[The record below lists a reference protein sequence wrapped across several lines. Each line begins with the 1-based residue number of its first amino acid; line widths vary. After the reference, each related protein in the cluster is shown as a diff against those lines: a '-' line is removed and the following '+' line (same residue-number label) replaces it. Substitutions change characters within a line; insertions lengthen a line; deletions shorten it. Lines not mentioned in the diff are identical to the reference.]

1 MVDEST
7 RLKSETAAPDP
18 QEHPVSVL
26 VLTGSARRDS
36 YTRRLGE
43 AIAAGLPGGELAPRL
58 TVLPW
63 FDQDLEHSPP
73 AVVASLRAQVR
84 DADAVVV
91 VTPEYNGTVPGL
103 LGNAFDW
110 LSRPYGAGSLR
121 GKPAVA
127 VAASP
132 GEVGGARAVVSLRT
146 LLGNTGAQVLGRPI
160 TVGGIAALLDA
171 GSDEVV
177 EQVAEALDEAF
188 AAARAA

>member
-1 MVDEST
+1 
-7 RLKSETAAPDP
+7 
-18 QEHPVSVL
+18 VSVL

-43 AIAAGLPGGELAPRL
+43 ALAAGLPDAVLAPRL
-58 TVLPW
+58 TVLPY
-63 FDQDLEHSPP
+63 FDQDLEATPP
-73 AVVASLRAQVR
+73 AEVEALRAQVR

-103 LGNAFDW
+103 LGNAVDW

-160 TVGGIAALLDA
+160 TVGGIARLLDA
-171 GSDEVV
+171 GALDEVV
-177 EQVAEALDEAF
+177 EQVAEALDDAV
-188 AAARAA
+188 ARTARAA

>member
-1 MVDEST
+1 M
-7 RLKSETAAPDP
+7 
-18 QEHPVSVL
+18 SVL

-43 AIAAGLPGGELAPRL
+43 ALAAALPGGVLAPRL
-58 TVLPW
+58 TVLPY

-73 AVVASLRAQVR
+73 DVVAALRAQVR

-121 GKPAVA
+121 DKPAVA

-132 GEVGGARAVVSLRT
+132 GEVGGARAVVALRT

-160 TVGGIAALLDA
+160 TVGGIAGLLDA
-171 GSDEVV
+171 GCDEVV
-177 EQVAEALDEAF
+177 EQVAEALAEALAEAF

>member
-1 MVDEST
+1 M
-7 RLKSETAAPDP
+7 
-18 QEHPVSVL
+18 SVL

-43 AIAAGLPGGELAPRL
+43 ALAAGLPGGELAPRL
-58 TVLPW
+58 TELPY
-63 FDQDLEHSPP
+63 FDQDLEAAPP
-73 AVVASLRAQVR
+73 AEVEALRAQVR

-103 LGNAFDW
+103 LGNAVDW

-121 GKPAVA
+121 GKPVVA

-132 GEVGGARAVVSLRT
+132 GGVGGARAVVSLRT

-160 TVGGIAALLDA
+160 TVSEISRLLDA
-171 GSDEVV
+171 GSPDEVV
-177 EQVAEALDEAF
+177 EQVAEALEAVPVG
-188 AAARAA
+188 ARAA

>member
-1 MVDEST
+1 M
-7 RLKSETAAPDP
+7 P
-18 QEHPVSVL
+18 VL

-43 AIAAGLPGGELAPRL
+43 ALAAGLPGGVLAPRL
-58 TVLPW
+58 TLLPF
-63 FDQDLEHSPP
+63 FDQDLEPTPP
-73 AVVASLRAQVR
+73 AEVSALRDAV
-84 DADAVVV
+84 DAADAVVV

-103 LGNAFDW
+103 LGNAVDW

-132 GEVGGARAVVSLRT
+132 GEMGGVRAVVSLRT
-146 LLGNTGAQVLGRPI
+146 LLGNTGAEVVGRPI
-160 TVGGIAALLDA
+160 TVGGVGRLLDA
-171 GSDEVV
+171 GAADEVV

-188 AAARAA
+188 ANAARAA